1 MPFER
6 NDLDSMHQRLL
17 RLEKQNRRFKQLG
30 VAILLVIPALLLLT
44 CQSTN
49 VATPSQAPTKKTVEA
64 IEFILKDG
72 NGNVRARLR
81 MGEGNSPAGA
91 VPQLDLLDE
100 KGTLR
105 VQLTGGREPREGGVN
120 IANIAGIMVFDQDGH
135 QRGMFAAENHGATL
149 AFTNVN
155 GVDDAF
161 VRGEGIFVS
170 GPVTVSD
177 ESGFRATLGPTELAI
192 PRSGERHQTSAASL
206 IMLNKEKNVIWR
218 AP

>member
-30 VAILLVIPALLLLT
+30 AGILLVIAALLLLT

-49 VATPSQAPTKKTVEA
+49 VTTPSQAPTKKTVEA
-64 IEFILKDG
+64 NEFILKDG

-105 VQLTGGREPREGGVN
+105 VQLTGGREPREGGPN
-120 IANIAGIMVFDQDGH
+120 LANIAGIMVFDQDGH
-135 QRGMFAAENHGATL
+135 QRGMFAAENHGAAL
-149 AFTNVN
+149 AFTNVK

-161 VRGEGIFVS
+161 CS
-170 GPVTVSD
+170 G
-177 ESGFRATLGPTELAI
+177 GR
-192 PRSGERHQTSAASL
+192 
-206 IMLNKEKNVIWR
+206 
-218 AP
+218 

>member
-1 MPFER
+1 
-6 NDLDSMHQRLL
+6 
-17 RLEKQNRRFKQLG
+17 
-30 VAILLVIPALLLLT
+30 LLLLT
-44 CQSTN
+44 CKSTN

-64 IEFILKDG
+64 NEFILKDG

-81 MGEGNSPAGA
+81 MGEGNSPAWT

-105 VQLTGGREPREGGVN
+105 VQLTGGREPREAGQN

-135 QRGMFAAENHGATL
+135 QRGVFAATNYGAAL
-149 AFTNVN
+149 AFKNVN

-206 IMLNKEKNVIWR
+206 IMFNKEKNIIWR